1 METKVLYIPKATGHH
16 MTYAMHFQCFSNSN
30 VLVCSPDKNITKIF
44 QEKGFQVC
52 LTHTLN
58 ENIPDLSFYLES
70 LDKVKVFYTYAVGI
84 NDILNLFR
92 VKYSTRSLI
101 FMSYL
106 GFGMGVSLFN
116 QIVKY
121 ILITFLL
128 IVKRN
133 VELSFLEDLRAVRFF
148 ERIFSVQRVH
158 LIPDPIINS
167 NRYKKEIKV
176 GHFGT
181 LCKRKGSDLFLKLS
195 QLYEQIPG
203 IRFVMAGKVID
214 IEVPDEIPPNLEFI
228 QRVISE
234 DELFTL
240 IDASDFIIL
249 PYREL
254 RGSSGVL
261 INSLANSKFVIGPRD
276 GLIGRLG
283 RQSIYYIPVNTNAAN
298 DYNKALN
305 KALFG
310 LTLQQSNTP
319 KKFVESFLR

>member
-16 MTYAMHFQCFSNSN
+16 MTYAMHFQCFANSN
-30 VLVCSPDKNITKIF
+30 VLVCSPDRNVTKIF

-58 ENIPDLSFYLES
+58 ENIPDLSIYLGS
-70 LDKVKVFYTYAVGI
+70 VDKVKVFYTYAVGI

-92 VKYSTRSLI
+92 VKYHTRSLI

-106 GFGMGVSLFN
+106 GLGMGVSLST
-116 QIVKY
+116 QIMKY
-121 ILITFLL
+121 ILIALL
-128 IVKRN
+128 MIVKRN
-133 VELSFLEDLRAVRFF
+133 VEISFLEDLRAVRFF
-148 ERIFSVQRVH
+148 KRIFSEQRVH
-158 LIPDPIINS
+158 LIPDPINNS
-167 NRYKKEIKV
+167 NRYKQEIKV

-214 IEVPDEIPPNLEFI
+214 IEVPDELPPNLEFI
-228 QRVISE
+228 QGIISE
-234 DELFTL
+234 DELFAL

-249 PYREL
+249 PYREI

-261 INSLANSKFVIGPRD
+261 INSLANSKFVIGPRA
-276 GLIGRLG
+276 GLIGRIG
-283 RQSIYYIPVNTNAAN
+283 RQSMHYIPVKTNTDNN
-298 DYNKALN
+298 YIKALD

-310 LTLQQSNTP
+310 LALQQSNTP